1 MAQTQLR
8 ANMFGNTPSD
18 RDSFAEALPES
29 PESVNDAVLIGNLRN
44 ELEDKYQK
52 QIEELKSQIDK
63 LMGGA
68 PNPNLNVVN
77 NQTVKFEKLKPIDTK
92 YIKKPDEFDGIKD
105 FHTWYER
112 FKDLL
117 SNRNRDWKVVLDLV
131 ETRI

>member
-29 PESVNDAVLIGNLRN
+29 PESVNVAVLIGNLRN

-52 QIEELKSQIDK
+52 QIEELKSKVDK

-68 PNPNLNVVN
+68 PNPNLNAVN
-77 NQTVKFEKLKPIDTK
+77 SPAVKFEKSFACVLSI
-92 YIKKPDEFDGIKD
+92 FFRSLACVMNN
-105 FHTWYER
+105 FHS
-112 FKDLL
+112 KLL
-117 SNRNRDWKVVLDLV
+117 R
-131 ETRI
+131 